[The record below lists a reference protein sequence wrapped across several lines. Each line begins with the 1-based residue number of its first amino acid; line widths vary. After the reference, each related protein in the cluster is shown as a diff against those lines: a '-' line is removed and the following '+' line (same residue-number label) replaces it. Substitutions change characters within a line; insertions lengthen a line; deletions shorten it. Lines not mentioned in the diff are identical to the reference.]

1 MAFAAPK
8 VGATRPRRPPL
19 HDMPPPTS
27 PSPRSWREP
36 ALIALL
42 CAIWSSTWWAI
53 RVCLAEQPPC
63 GAAAL
68 RFLLAGLTIAAAGPL
83 LRRSDRATPPPA
95 WLWLAAGAL
104 NFAGSYGILYVAEQT
119 VPSGIAAVLW
129 AVFPLLMA
137 ASGAL
142 WLGERLTRRQCAGF
156 VVAFAGI
163 CTVFAGDF
171 GDAAGHGAPL
181 AAGLLLLG
189 SPLVSAVGTTLIK
202 RWGHDRSVYA
212 LNRNGMFVGALL
224 LGAASLLRGESWS
237 STWSAPVVTATIYLA
252 VCGTA
257 FTFATYFWLLQRM
270 PANRLSL
277 ISYVTPVLAVLLA
290 AVVGDGALTAAVAVG
305 TALVVAGIALVVRK
319 AAP

>member
-1 MAFAAPK
+1 MPAP
-8 VGATRPRRPPL
+8 
-19 HDMPPPTS
+19 MS
-27 PSPRSWREP
+27 PSPRSWRET

-42 CAIWSSTWWAI
+42 CAVWGSTWWAI
-53 RVCLAEQPPC
+53 RVCIAEQPPL

-68 RFLLAGLTIAAAGPL
+68 RFLLAGAAVAAAGPL
-83 LRRSDRATPPPA
+83 LRRVDRGLAPPA
-95 WLWLAAGAL
+95 WLWLAAGTL
-104 NFAGSYGILYVAEQT
+104 NFGASYGILYVAEQS

-142 WLGERLTRRQCAGF
+142 WLGERLTMRQSAGF
-156 VVAFAGI
+156 LVAFAGI

-171 GDAAGHGAPL
+171 GDAEGHGAPL

-189 SPLVSAVGTTLIK
+189 SPLVSAIGTTLIK
-202 RWGHDRSVYA
+202 RWGQGRSVFE

-224 LGAASLLRGESWS
+224 LAAASLLRGESWS
-237 STWSAPVVTATIYLA
+237 STWSAPVVAATLYLA

-257 FTFATYFWLLQRM
+257 FTFASYFWLLQRM

-290 AVVGDGALTAAVAVG
+290 AAVGDGALTAAVAAG

-319 AAP
+319 ATP